1 MEPDQVYEHLENL
14 AEQLGISIRYDDLCD
29 PELTP
34 TSGLCRVKGRHLYI
48 MDRSAALS
56 EKIRLLSKCLSRM
69 ELDGLYVAPAIRTM
83 LKGAEEACN
92 GK

>member
-1 MEPDQVYEHLENL
+1 MQPDQVYEHLENL

-34 TSGLCRVKGRHLYI
+34 TSGLCKVKGRHLYI
-48 MDRSAALS
+48 MDRSAALC
-56 EKIRLLSKCLSRM
+56 EKIRLLSQCLSRM
-69 ELDGLYVAPAIRTM
+69 ELDGLYVVPAIRAL
-83 LKGAEEACN
+83 LKEAEEAGD